1 MRELKD
7 VDLSTANDATLF
19 VKNETVE
26 VVFATADSE
35 LTSREGTNRYA
46 AGDALITATDGSRW
60 SVSRNRFDAK
70 YDPVAPVTAGE
81 NGAYPS
87 KPVAVFARQMREPFT
102 ISRSAG
108 GDVLRGLAQDWLLQY
123 APGDHGIIANTR
135 FLQVYRAV
143 KN

>member
-19 VKNETVE
+19 VKKETVG
-26 VVFATADSE
+26 VVFATEDSE

-46 AGDALITATDGSRW
+46 VGDALITGTDGSRW

-81 NGAYPS
+81 NGAYQS

-102 ISRSAG
+102 ISRSAS

>member
-1 MRELKD
+1 MRELND
-7 VDLSTANDATLF
+7 VDLSTADDATLF

-35 LTSREGTNRYA
+35 LTSREGANRYVI
-46 AGDALITATDGSRW
+46 GDALITGTDGNRW

-81 NGAYPS
+81 NGHYQS

-102 ISRSAG
+102 ISRSAN